1 MHIRAGRIKLRST
14 NTGEPAMPATLE
26 EIQTEAMKLS
36 AEERAELAD
45 RLWASLE
52 PQADIDAAWDAEIER
67 RLRQLEAGEVETIPH
82 ETVIAELRAK
92 YG

>member
-1 MHIRAGRIKLRST
+1 
-14 NTGEPAMPATLE
+14 MPVTIE
-26 EIQTEAMKLS
+26 EIQAQAMRLS

-52 PQADIDAAWDAEIER
+52 PRGEIDAAWDAEIER
-67 RLRQLEAGEVETIPH
+67 RVRQLEAGEVETLLH

>member
-1 MHIRAGRIKLRST
+1 MHIRAERITLGST
-14 NTGEPAMPATLE
+14 NTEERAMSATLE
-26 EIQTEAMKLS
+26 EIQAEAMKLS

-52 PQADIDAAWDAEIER
+52 PQEDIDAAWEAEIER

-82 ETVIAELRAK
+82 ETVIADLRAK

>member
-1 MHIRAGRIKLRST
+1 
-14 NTGEPAMPATLE
+14 MPATLE
-26 EIQTEAMKLS
+26 EIQAEAMKLS
-36 AEERAELAD
+36 TEDRAELAD

-52 PQADIDAAWDAEIER
+52 PQSEIDAAWDAEIER
-67 RLRQLEAGEVETIPH
+67 RVRQLEAGEVETFPH

>member
-1 MHIRAGRIKLRST
+1 
-14 NTGEPAMPATLE
+14 MPATLE
-26 EIQTEAMKLS
+26 EIQAQAMRLS
-36 AEERAELAD
+36 TEERAELAE

-52 PQADIDAAWDAEIER
+52 PQSGVDAAWDAEIEQR
-67 RLRQLEAGEVETIPH
+67 VRQLEAGEVETIPH

>member
-1 MHIRAGRIKLRST
+1 MSVTI
-14 NTGEPAMPATLE
+14 EQ
-26 EIQTEAMKLS
+26 IQAEAMKLP

-52 PQADIDAAWDAEIER
+52 PQAEIDAAWDAEIER
-67 RLRQLEAGEVETIPH
+67 RVRQLEAGEVETIPH